1 MDDVFRIAPPD
12 PALPAERDRLIAR
25 IRAAIPGVPV
35 REVGSTA
42 VDGVIGKGDLDLL
55 VLAPADRFD
64 DVRAALDGLF
74 DRNPRQYASPIYQGY
89 TVASPAGLDV
99 AIQLTVAGGP
109 HDTFDAFLDAL
120 RADPALV
127 DAYNALKRRW
137 HGRSMDGYRADKAAF
152 IASALARR

>member
-1 MDDVFRIAPPD
+1 MDAVFRVAPPD
-12 PALPAERDRLIAR
+12 PALPAERDRVIAR
-25 IRAAIPGVPV
+25 IRAAIAGVEV

-64 DVRAALDGLF
+64 DVRAALDGMF
-74 DRNPRQYASPIYQGY
+74 DRNPLQLASPIYQGY
-89 TVASPAGLDV
+89 TVASPMDV

-109 HDTFDAFLDAL
+109 YDTFDAFLDAL

-127 DAYNALKRRW
+127 DAYNALKLRW
-137 HGRSMDGYRADKAAF
+137 NGRPMDGYRADKAAF
-152 IASALARR
+152 IAAALARR